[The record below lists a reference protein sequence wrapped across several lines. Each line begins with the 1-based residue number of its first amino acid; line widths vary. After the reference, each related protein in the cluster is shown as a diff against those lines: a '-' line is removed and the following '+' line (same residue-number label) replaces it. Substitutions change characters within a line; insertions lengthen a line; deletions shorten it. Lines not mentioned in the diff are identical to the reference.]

1 MSSPDAMN
9 DAFQALAR
17 RAWESNRARAAELN
31 DVLARWRG
39 AGELTDE
46 QRERGRAV
54 AHSLRGSAGT
64 FGHDRA
70 ADLATELEE
79 LLVAT
84 AEEPELAVVQGLI
97 EQIDAALAAAP
108 EVEF

>member
-1 MSSPDAMN
+1 MPRTAPRRRSLLTRPFDVRPGSRRAPSSSP
-9 DAFQALAR
+9 
-17 RAWESNRARAAELN
+17 
-31 DVLARWRG
+31 G
-39 AGELTDE
+39 
-46 QRERGRAV
+46 
-54 AHSLRGSAGT
+54 LRGSAGT

-84 AEEPELAVVQGLI
+84 AEEPELAVVQGLV